1 MKKIR
6 EMLDIENE
14 KEDKWIQ
21 GTYTCV
27 IYPVAE
33 WEEEEDYLNEDKE
46 QIVGYLP
53 VLSFC
58 SDTKIIDGSL
68 EHPFSSKEEC
78 KEAFDYYFREEKEQI
93 QFANDILKGKY

>member
-21 GTYTCV
+21 GTYTCA

-33 WEEEEDYLNEDKE
+33 WGKDDYLNEDKE

-58 SDTKIIDGSL
+58 SDKKIIDGSL
-68 EHPFSSKEEC
+68 EYPLSSKEEC
-78 KEAFDYYFREEKEQI
+78 KEAFDCYFREIEEQK

>member
-21 GTYTCV
+21 GTYTCA

-33 WEEEEDYLNEDKE
+33 WGKDDYLNEDKE

-53 VLSFC
+53 VLS
-58 SDTKIIDGSL
+58 
-68 EHPFSSKEEC
+68 
-78 KEAFDYYFREEKEQI
+78 
-93 QFANDILKGKY
+93 

>member
-1 MKKIR
+1 MSKIK
-6 EMLDIENE
+6 EMLDLENE
-14 KEDKWIQ
+14 KEDKWKQ
-21 GTYTCV
+21 GMYTCA
-27 IYPVAE
+27 IYPVVE
-33 WEEEEDYLNEDKE
+33 WEEEDYLNEDKE

-53 VLSFC
+53 ILSFC
-58 SDTKIIDGSL
+58 SDKKIIDGSL

>member
-6 EMLDIENE
+6 ETLDIENE

-21 GTYTCV
+21 GTYTCA
-27 IYPVAE
+27 ICPVAE
-33 WEEEEDYLNEDKE
+33 WEEDDYLNEDKE

-58 SDTKIIDGSL
+58 SDKKIIDGSL

-78 KEAFDYYFREEKEQI
+78 KEAFDCYFREEKEQI

>member
-33 WEEEEDYLNEDKE
+33 WGKDDYLNEDKE

-58 SDTKIIDGSL
+58 SDKKIIDGSL

>member
-14 KEDKWIQ
+14 KEDKWRQ
-21 GTYTCV
+21 GIYTCA

-33 WEEEEDYLNEDKE
+33 WEEENYLNEDKE
-46 QIVGYLP
+46 QIIGYLP

-58 SDTKIIDGSL
+58 FDKKIIDGSL
-68 EHPFSSKEEC
+68 EYPLSTKEEC
-78 KEAFDYYFREEKEQI
+78 KEAFDYYFRKIEEQM

>member
-1 MKKIR
+1 
-6 EMLDIENE
+6 MLDIENE

-21 GTYTCV
+21 GTYTCA

-33 WEEEEDYLNEDKE
+33 WGKDDYLNEDKE

-58 SDTKIIDGSL
+58 SDKKIIDGSL

>member
-1 MKKIR
+1 
-6 EMLDIENE
+6 MLDIENE
-14 KEDKWIQ
+14 KEDKWKQ
-21 GTYTCV
+21 GIYTCV

-33 WEEEEDYLNEDKE
+33 WEEEDYLNEDKE

-58 SDTKIIDGSL
+58 SDKKIIDGSL
-68 EHPFSSKEEC
+68 ECPLSSKEEC
-78 KEAFDYYFREEKEQI
+78 KEAFDYYFREKKEQI

>member
-1 MKKIR
+1 MNKIR
-6 EMLDIENE
+6 ETIDIENE
-14 KEDKWIQ
+14 LEDKWIQ
-21 GTYTCV
+21 GVYTCA

-33 WEEEEDYLNEDKE
+33 WEEEDYLDKDKE
-46 QIVGYLP
+46 EIIGYLP

-58 SDTKIIDGSL
+58 DDKKIIEGSL
-68 EHPFSSKEEC
+68 KNPLSTKEEC

>member
-1 MKKIR
+1 
-6 EMLDIENE
+6 MLDIENE

-21 GTYTCV
+21 GTYTCA

-58 SDTKIIDGSL
+58 SDKKIIDGSL

-78 KEAFDYYFREEKEQI
+78 KEAFDYYFRKEKEQI

>member
-1 MKKIR
+1 
-6 EMLDIENE
+6 MLDIENE
-14 KEDKWIQ
+14 KEDKWKQ
-21 GTYTCV
+21 GIYTCV

-33 WEEEEDYLNEDKE
+33 WEEEDYLNEDKE

-53 VLSFC
+53 VLSFF
-58 SDTKIIDGSL
+58 DTKIIDGSL

-78 KEAFDYYFREEKEQI
+78 KEAFDCYFREKKEQI